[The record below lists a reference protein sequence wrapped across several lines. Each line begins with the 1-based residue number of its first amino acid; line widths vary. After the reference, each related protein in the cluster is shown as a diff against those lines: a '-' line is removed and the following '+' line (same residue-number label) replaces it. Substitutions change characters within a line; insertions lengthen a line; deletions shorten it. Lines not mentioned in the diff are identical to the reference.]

1 MTDLRAAAQQA
12 LDALEYRDGDG
23 ADQWKTDVITTLRAA
38 LAQPDEK
45 FCDTHCVWTDHH
57 PDCALAQER
66 SDVQLEP
73 EPVAWMDGYRNI
85 YSPEEKAAGCE
96 EAAIPLYTAPPH
108 SKSLPSTRA
117 TMTPDEL
124 KASLKRGEKWRVA
137 GPLKEEEID
146 EIIYSMA
153 GSDRANDR
161 FTFVHAIDFAR
172 AIERAHGIGI

>member
-1 MTDLRAAAQQA
+1 
-12 LDALEYRDGDG
+12 
-23 ADQWKTDVITTLRAA
+23 
-38 LAQPDEK
+38 
-45 FCDTHCVWTDHH
+45 
-57 PDCALAQER
+57 
-66 SDVQLEP
+66 
-73 EPVAWMDGYRNI
+73 
-85 YSPEEKAAGCE
+85 
-96 EAAIPLYTAPPH
+96 
-108 SKSLPSTRA
+108 
-117 TMTPDEL
+117 MTPDEL